1 MSIMTKFKR
10 SWKLVGASWRVI
22 RDEPS
27 LMVYPVLSLVAMLP
41 FFGLILGGLYFFLG
55 DTEDPSTG
63 QLIGGIVLMGLSLL
77 VTAFIGTY
85 FSTALCANALAR
97 LRGEDPTF
105 GDGMR
110 VASTRLG
117 AIFQFAVVSAV
128 VGLILSAIREK
139 GGLVGNL
146 TAGMGQ
152 VAWGFATALAV
163 PTIADQGLGAKD
175 AITTSFGLLKR
186 SFGEQIGGSA
196 GISAIIL
203 VPMLVIGLIV
213 AGLIGLGSMMELQ
226 WLIATGITIGIIGFV
241 VLMILMLT
249 VVAALEQ
256 VFNAAL
262 YHWLQ
267 DDQVSPYFS
276 EDLMRDT
283 VTNAA

>member
-1 MSIMTKFKR
+1 MMRRFKR
-10 SWKLVGASWRVI
+10 AWRLVLASWQVI

-27 LMVYPVLSLVAMLP
+27 LMLFPVLSLIAMLP
-41 FFGLILGGLYFFLG
+41 FFALILGGIFLFLG
-55 DTEDPSTG
+55 DTENPTTG
-63 QLIGGIVLMGLSLL
+63 QVIGAVVLMALALL
-77 VTAFIGTY
+77 VTAFIGTF

-97 LRGEDPTF
+97 LRGQDPTF

-110 VASTRLG
+110 VASSRFG

-128 VGLILSAIREK
+128 VGLILSFIREK
-139 GGLVGNL
+139 GGFVGGL
-146 TAGMGQ
+146 TAGMGE

-175 AITTSFGLLKR
+175 AITTSYALLKR
-186 SFGEQIGGSA
+186 SFGEQIGGRA
-196 GISAIIL
+196 GISVIVL
-203 VPMLVIGLIV
+203 LPMLVVGLIV
-213 AGLIGLGSMMELQ
+213 AALILLGNWLGVQALVAAGIGLA
-226 WLIATGITIGIIGFV
+226 IVGFL
-241 VLMILMLT
+241 VLMVFMLT

-276 EDLMRDT
+276 EDLLRET
-283 VTNAA
+283 VTQAA